1 MATSYRIVGRTNG
14 WIASRDVN
22 FRGKCE
28 VTFKEGLSL
37 REAQKEL
44 LRMYNYDYHTCWS
57 NWGLAVIH
65 SNLHAWSGDD
75 GIRTYEYD
83 SRRYC
88 IEEMEE
94 IED

>member
-1 MATSYRIVGRTNG
+1 MKQLYKIMGKTNS

-28 VTFKEGLSL
+28 VTFKENLTL

-44 LRMYNYDYHTCWS
+44 LRMYNYDYDTCWS

-65 SNLHAWSGDD
+65 SNGYAWSGDD
-75 GIRTYEYD
+75 GIRTYVYD
-83 SRRYC
+83 SRAYN
-88 IEEMEE
+88 IEE
-94 IED
+94 IEVED